1 MKFNLLIFAII
12 LLASS
17 CTINKNLMFKTDTE
31 YVFQSPPDTIVDYKI
46 TINDEIS
53 FFLFSNDGTP
63 IINNTSQDISSS
75 GNQFRQGLTYTVDL
89 DGNLDLPELGLV
101 NVDGLTVYEA
111 QDKMEG
117 LYEFYHVK
125 PFVKLE
131 VVNKRVIIFP
141 GSGGDARTITLT
153 NGNTNV
159 IEALALAGGIADRG
173 DASKVK
179 LIRTIGDEQQV
190 FLMDL
195 STIEGIQYAQMY
207 VQSNDVIYVEPVP
220 EIAKEVLK
228 DAAPVVSLISSFAVI
243 WAVLTRIN
251 TQ

>member
-1 MKFNLLIFAII
+1 MKFNFLLIIII
-12 LLASS
+12 LFISS

-31 YVFQSPPDTIVDYKI
+31 YVFQTPPDSLAEYNI
-46 TINDEIS
+46 TINDELT
-53 FFLFSNDGTP
+53 FYLFSNNGTP
-63 IINNTSQDISSS
+63 LLNQTAKEESSIGGIVGS
-75 GNQFRQGLTYTVDL
+75 GLTYVVDL
-89 DGNLDLPELGLV
+89 DGNIDLPELGDV
-101 NVDGLTVYEA
+101 NVEGLSIFEA
-111 QDKMEG
+111 QNKLEN
-117 LYEFYHVK
+117 LYAEYHVQ
-125 PFVKLE
+125 PFVKLK

-141 GSGGDARTITLT
+141 GSGGDAEVILLK

-179 LIRTIGDEQQV
+179 LIRTIDNKQNV
-190 FLMDL
+190 YLMDL
-195 STIEGIQYAQMY
+195 STIEGIEFAQMY

-220 EIAKEVLK
+220 EIARELLK

-251 TQ
+251 TP